1 MKKLLKLSFLLSC
14 ILISSFGYAQEKEK
28 EKPKV
33 ALVLSGGGALGIAH
47 IPLLQELDSLGIV
60 PDLIVGTSMGTIVGA
75 LYSIGYSG
83 NQIAEI
89 ARTADWATLFG
100 GKISVNDVSNE
111 EKSEFERY
119 SIGIE
124 VIDKKPKPILAII
137 NDQNLREFFQTL
149 TYPVYNVNSFD
160 DYAIPLRAMA
170 TDIVNGKQVILD
182 EGSLAIAM
190 RSSMSIPGVFAPV
203 EYKNTLLVD
212 GGVLNNFAVDVAID
226 WGADFIIGSEVSGG
240 LQTKEQL
247 NSLPNLM
254 FQTGMLSSS
263 LLDAAHEKECDIL
276 VNHVPNLTF
285 TAGDFDKSELIYDE
299 GKIATQANIPELVA
313 LAAMLKPYKQRAH
326 TLPEV
331 PKVVV
336 FDTIVYKGISEE
348 NLRLVQARSGL
359 KVKEDFTLA
368 EGVNHVNKILGT
380 NLFKSISTTQI
391 LNGDETTLEISAVEK
406 THNQVKLAAHFDN
419 TRGVGILLNYTGRNI
434 LGASSR
440 FLVTL
445 DVAQEPKFKVQ
456 YQKILGTNKDWW
468 FRSEVFGE
476 DLKQDVYMEGNAVDE
491 MKFKYLQFDNQINRN
506 INMLKSYAG
515 IGLEYEHT
523 SLKPDADPAVVNNV
537 LNLEDYK
544 FNTTEIYGQFVYNSL
559 NEVFFPTEGA
569 NLTVKLGRSLTS
581 QVDVNFYD
589 TSLDTDQTGHVN
601 DFTQLRLNYQY
612 IKSFNTKM
620 SLILGAKIGFT
631 FLDEMSGDDLSFQ
644 KYGYG
649 ANYYLGGD
657 FKRPRDNDFVFSGL
671 LENELPATQF
681 MGVNVAF
688 QYEFINNLYL
698 TPHFNIGSVGFGN
711 FNDYAEDA
719 FSPNGEWDD
728 NLDPSSLVSAGG
740 KLSYNSIIG
749 PIDLDFTWVNS
760 TDKFRVFF
768 GIGIPIG
775 R

>member
-14 ILISSFGYAQEKEK
+14 ILLSNVAQAQEDAK

-47 IPLLQELDSLGIV
+47 IPLLQKLDSLGIV
-60 PDLIVGTSMGTIVGA
+60 PDLVVGTSMGTIVGA

-89 ARTADWATLFG
+89 AETADWVTLFG
-100 GKISVNDVSNE
+100 GKVSVNDVSNE
-111 EKSEFERY
+111 EKSEFERF
-119 SIGIE
+119 SVGFE
-124 VIDKKPKPILAII
+124 VIDKKPKPVLAIL
-137 NDQNLREFFQTL
+137 NDQNLREFFQTI

-160 DYAIPLRAMA
+160 DYAIPFRAMA
-170 TDIVNGKQVILD
+170 TDIVFGKQVILD

-285 TAGDFDKSELIYDE
+285 SAGDFDKSTLIYDE
-299 GKIATQANIPELVA
+299 GKIATEASVGQLVD
-313 LAAMLKPYKQRAH
+313 LAKMLKPYKQRAH
-326 TLPEV
+326 ALPEV
-331 PKVVV
+331 PKSVI
-336 FDTIVYKGISEE
+336 FDTIVYKGISKE
-348 NLRLVQARSGL
+348 NLRLVEARSGL
-359 KVKEDFTLA
+359 KVKEDYTIV
-368 EGVNHVNKILGT
+368 EGENHVNKILGT
-380 NLFKSISTTQI
+380 NLFKSISATQI
-391 LNGDETTLEISAVEK
+391 LDGDDTTLEISAIEK
-406 THNQVKLAAHFDN
+406 SHNQVKLAAHFDN

-456 YQKILGTNKDWW
+456 YQKIFGNNKDWW

-476 DLKQDVYMEGNAVDE
+476 NLNQDVIIKGNSIDE
-491 MKFKYLQFDNQINRN
+491 MKFRYLQFDNQINRN
-506 INMLKSYAG
+506 INTLKSYAG

-537 LNLEDYK
+537 LNLVDYK
-544 FNTTEIYGQFVYNSL
+544 FNTIEIYGQFVYNSL
-559 NEVFFPTEGA
+559 NEVFFPSEGA
-569 NLTVKLGRSLTS
+569 NLEVKLGRALTN
-581 QVDVNFYD
+581 DMEVNYYD
-589 TSLDTDQTGHVN
+589 TSLDTDESGHIT
-601 DFTQLRLNYQY
+601 DFTQFRLNYQY
-612 IKSFNTKM
+612 IKSLNKKM

-631 FLDEMSGDDLSFQ
+631 FLDKSSGDDLSFQ
-644 KYGYG
+644 EYGYG

-671 LENELPATQF
+671 LENELPASQF
-681 MGVNVAF
+681 MGVNIAF

-698 TPHFNIGSVGFGN
+698 TPHFNVGSVGFGD

-719 FSPNGEWDD
+719 FSPSGEWDD

-768 GIGIPIG
+768 AIGIPIG